1 MKILIKLFQAVII
14 LAIPL
19 VLILTGLRVFFT
31 TPFVYL
37 EYNMPGF
44 PEDPYG
50 FTQDE
55 RIHWAKF
62 ALNYL
67 NNDAGIEYLGDLRFD
82 DGAPVFNER
91 ELSHMVDVKI
101 FFQTAMWLW
110 LGLILF
116 LAAAGLTAW
125 RTGRVRDYWSA
136 VSTGGWLT
144 LGLVGLLMATIIL
157 NFSQLFT
164 EFHEIFFEGNTW
176 LFYFSDTLI
185 RLFPM
190 RLWQDLFIAIGLLT
204 VAGALFFA
212 IKGRQW
218 AERYPK

>member
-1 MKILIKLFQAVII
+1 MKILIKLFQALIV

-31 TPFVYL
+31 TPFVYV
-37 EYNMPGF
+37 EYNLPGF

-50 FTQDE
+50 FAKEE
-55 RIHWAKF
+55 RIQWAKY

-67 NNDAGIEYLGDLRFD
+67 NNDAGIEYLGDLRFT
-82 DGAPVFNER
+82 DGTPVFNER

-101 FFQTAMWLW
+101 FFQNAMRLW
-110 LGLILF
+110 LGLVIF
-116 LAAAGLTAW
+116 LAAAGLIAW
-125 RTGRVRDYWSA
+125 RARGSKYFWRAASV
-136 VSTGGWLT
+136 GGWLT
-144 LGLVGLLMATIIL
+144 LGLVGLLMVTIFL

-164 EFHEIFFEGNTW
+164 IFHQLFFEGNTW
-176 LFYFSDTLI
+176 LFYYSDTLI

-204 VAGALFFA
+204 VAGGLFFA
-212 IKGRQW
+212 FKGRRW
-218 AERYPK
+218 AEA

>member
-1 MKILIKLFQAVII
+1 MKILIKLFQALIV

-19 VLILTGLRVFFT
+19 VLILTGMRVFFT
-31 TPFVYL
+31 TPFVYV

-50 FTQDE
+50 FTKDE
-55 RIHWAKF
+55 RIQWAKY
-62 ALNYL
+62 ALDYL
-67 NNDAGIEYLGDLRFD
+67 NNNAGIEYLGDLRFS

-101 FFQTAMWLW
+101 FFKTAMNLW
-110 LGLILF
+110 LGLVIF
-116 LAAAGLTAW
+116 LAAAGLIAW
-125 RTGRVRDYWSA
+125 RTRRLSYYWQAASL
-136 VSTGGWLT
+136 GGWLT
-144 LGLVGLLMATIIL
+144 LGLVGLLMVTIFL
-157 NFSQLFT
+157 SFDQLFT
-164 EFHEIFFEGNTW
+164 VFHRLFFEGNTW

-204 VAGALFFA
+204 VAGGLFFA
-212 IKGRQW
+212 LKGRRW
-218 AERYPK
+218 AER

>member
-1 MKILIKLFQAVII
+1 MKILIKLFQALIV
-14 LAIPL
+14 LSIPL

-31 TPFVYL
+31 SPFVYV

-50 FTQDE
+50 FTKDE

-67 NNDAGIEYLGDLRFD
+67 NNDAGIEYLGDLRFS
-82 DGAPVFNER
+82 DGLPVFNER

-101 FFQTAMWLW
+101 FFQTAMRVW
-110 LGLILF
+110 LGLVIF
-116 LAAAGLTAW
+116 LVLAGLAAW
-125 RTGRVRDYWSA
+125 RTRRLKYFWGA
-136 VSTGGWLT
+136 ASTGGWLT
-144 LGLVGLLMATIIL
+144 LGLVGLLMVTIFL
-157 NFSQLFT
+157 SFDRLFT
-164 EFHEIFFEGNTW
+164 VFHEIFFEGNTW

-204 VAGALFFA
+204 VAGGLLFAL
-212 IKGRQW
+212 KGPRW
-218 AERYPK
+218 AER